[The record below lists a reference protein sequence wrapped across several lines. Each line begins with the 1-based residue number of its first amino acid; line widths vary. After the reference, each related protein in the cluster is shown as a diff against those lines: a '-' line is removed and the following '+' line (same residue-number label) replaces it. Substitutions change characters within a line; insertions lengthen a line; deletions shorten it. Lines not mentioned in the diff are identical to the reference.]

1 MRRALLAAV
10 LLLAGAALPGCL
22 TLHDQAGG
30 PVDPAAAAGLVVGRS
45 TRSDALALLGPPTGQ
60 FDTDL
65 LALVTGGAAF
75 EAPATPGRLDDEAL
89 TWQEVRVEADVLF
102 FPVLFL
108 WADSRA
114 TSRTLTVFFDARGV
128 VTHVA
133 FREDAP

>member
-1 MRRALLAAV
+1 MRRALQAAA
-10 LLLAGAALPGCL
+10 LLLAGGALPGCL
-22 TLHDQAGG
+22 MLHDEAGV
-30 PVDPAAAAGLVVGRS
+30 PVDPAAAAALQVGRS
-45 TRSDALALLGPPTGQ
+45 TRSEALAALGPPTGQ

-75 EAPATPGRLDDEAL
+75 AAPATPGRLDDEAL
-89 TWQEVRVEADVLF
+89 TWQQVHIEAEVLF

-108 WADSRA
+108 WAESRV